1 MRAIYAVH
9 MNTNVFDGSH
19 TLMDSNKESSMTT
32 TDRSQAGPMQA
43 AASIGLRG
51 WFIVLAVGAAITY
64 FFVSGHTVNVTSALP
79 FLIFLACPV
88 MMFFMM
94 NGMNHGGQN
103 SGTMK

>member
-1 MRAIYAVH
+1 
-9 MNTNVFDGSH
+9 
-19 TLMDSNKESSMTT
+19 MDSNKESSMTT
-32 TDRSQAGPMQA
+32 TDRSQAARMDNRTPMQA

-51 WFIVLAVGAAITY
+51 WLIVLAVGAAITY

-79 FLIFLACPV
+79 FLLFLACPV

-103 SGTMK
+103 SGTIK